1 MESIKNL
8 IDEFEGSSP
17 SDSTFLRA
25 RSRLAHVSSRILR
38 MSLDVEATQ
47 EQKDYRNES
56 YATCLHFEAELYE
69 KISLNTTI
77 QASISNASSVTTP
90 TVISVPIPTQ
100 TKTVAIYKWDLKF
113 DGVPK
118 QFEVESFIE
127 RVEELAKAR
136 GVSKEQLFNSAVDL
150 FVGKGI
156 DWWRYVKPSVNDW
169 HSLTSRLKSD
179 FLPKDY
185 DENVWKIIK
194 ERKQN
199 SNESVTIFI
208 AELESYFRRLSNQ
221 PAEITKI
228 SWIKR
233 NLNYQLYEKIALE
246 EVGSVSD
253 LGKLCKRWE
262 EVFDHK
268 KLEEPAFNKVNSI
281 AHREQVTLKVNSLIN
296 KQTCSCSN
304 NVNNVDNN
312 NTHRL
317 RTQKYNSFLRNSN
330 TFSNSNNNS
339 SRQRHSQGNSSS
351 NRQRDTQIVAN
362 LRTSYSCWNCNVSN
376 H

>member
-1 MESIKNL
+1 MEPESFKPNHLLSNEITYELKIRGINTTRDINDKRKNLGRALTKEKGRTLVFIDPDYDYETEVTETKATLESIKNL

-77 QASISNASSVTTP
+77 QASSSNASSVTTP

-150 FVGKGI
+150 FVGKRI

-233 NLNYQLYEKIALE
+233 NLNYQLYE
-246 EVGSVSD
+246 
-253 LGKLCKRWE
+253 
-262 EVFDHK
+262 
-268 KLEEPAFNKVNSI
+268 
-281 AHREQVTLKVNSLIN
+281 
-296 KQTCSCSN
+296 
-304 NVNNVDNN
+304 
-312 NTHRL
+312 
-317 RTQKYNSFLRNSN
+317 
-330 TFSNSNNNS
+330 
-339 SRQRHSQGNSSS
+339 
-351 NRQRDTQIVAN
+351 
-362 LRTSYSCWNCNVSN
+362 
-376 H
+376 